1 MGKGKRVLIVG
12 LVGLLALTGITACQ
26 RLSGDSGSSAG
37 AKAPATTASALADA
51 KPAPLAKAHVF
62 TQAELKSFLAA
73 ATSAESIADPLKRC
87 LAYPDPPGSHWNRAA
102 VEAYCQYRNQP
113 IVTLAQARDLI
124 QQGKAAELDRLLG
137 AALQAQLTQPQAR
150 GRIDRTFFADF
161 DDDSMDLRYLL
172 DAWKRASPNS
182 AFAYAA
188 SGYAYVQMAFKARG
202 TNYINKTPQDSIDSM
217 DRLLAQA
224 DADLQQARKLDPRI
238 TPIYTAMIQAGA
250 YSLGADYMQQ
260 AVREGLRQDPA
271 NFTIYGQYLW
281 AAQPQWF
288 GSLSVMQHIVDE
300 SLKHADR
307 NPLLLLYKPTVAA
320 YVANIRDCCDQ
331 PVHVADFPAVF
342 DDADEAS
349 VLSHAGNT
357 AADHGQPGMA
367 TIYLSE
373 TVRFS
378 VADFKDRLR
387 LSQLI
392 ADENQPQLLMLHA
405 QQLMAA
411 QPENPEAL
419 ALRGFAWMQRNDVP
433 HARTDLAAALAKNP
447 DNPAVL
453 SLLGSI
459 YVYSTHEWDKGWA
472 LADRLIQEYPKYPL
486 GWRLRA
492 SIQLHQPRA
501 GLDDTLHYFILHFSS
516 DPQQQSIVDEMRR
529 ILAAEAKGG
538 KDALKPFRG

>member
-1 MGKGKRVLIVG
+1 MGKGKRVLVVG

-26 RLSGDSGSSAG
+26 RMPEDSGARTHANVPAAAASSLAG
-37 AKAPATTASALADA
+37 AKPQ
-51 KPAPLAKAHVF
+51 PLPKTHVF
-62 TQAELKSFLAA
+62 TQAELNAFLAA
-73 ATSAESIADPLKRC
+73 ATSAEGITDPLKRC

-137 AALQAQLTQPQAR
+137 ADLQAQLTQPQAR
-150 GRIDRTFFADF
+150 GRLDRTFFADF
-161 DDDSMDLRYLL
+161 NDGSIDLRYLL

-188 SGYAYVQMAFKARG
+188 SGYAYVQMAFDARG
-202 TNYINKTPQDSIDSM
+202 TDYISKTPQDNLDSM
-217 DRLLAQA
+217 HRLLVQA
-224 DADLQQARKLDPRI
+224 DTDLQQARKLDPRI
-238 TPIYTAMIQAGA
+238 TPIYAAMIQAGA
-250 YSLGADYMQQ
+250 YELGANYIKQ
-260 AVREGLRQDPA
+260 ALHEGLKQDPA
-271 NFTIYGQYLW
+271 SFSIYSQYVW
-281 AAQPQWF
+281 VAQPQWF
-288 GSLSVMQHIVDE
+288 GSLGAMQHVIDE

-307 NPLLLLYKPTVAA
+307 NPLLLLNKPKVAA
-320 YVANIRDCCDQ
+320 YRANIRNCCDK
-331 PVHVADFPAVF
+331 PVHIADFPAVF
-342 DDADEAS
+342 DDLGDSSA
-349 VLSHAGNT
+349 LSSAGNT
-357 AADHGQPGMA
+357 AAEHGQPGMA

-373 TVRFS
+373 AVRFN

-387 LSQLI
+387 LSQLLS
-392 ADENQPQLLMLHA
+392 AENQPKLLMLHA
-405 QQLMAA
+405 QQLVAA
-411 QPENPEAL
+411 QPENPDAL
-419 ALRGFAWMQRNDVP
+419 GLRGFAWLQRNDVQ

-447 DNPAVL
+447 DDPQAM

-459 YVYSTHEWDKGWA
+459 YVYSTHEWDKGWT

-501 GLDDTLHYFILHFSS
+501 GLDDTLHYFILHFGS

-538 KDALKPFRG
+538 KHPLKPFGG

>member
-1 MGKGKRVLIVG
+1 MGKGKQVLVVG

-26 RLSGDSGSSAG
+26 RTPKDSGASTH
-37 AKAPATTASALADA
+37 AKAPAAAASALAGA
-51 KPAPLAKAHVF
+51 KPQPAPKAHVF
-62 TQAELKSFLAA
+62 TPAELKSFLAA
-73 ATSAESIADPLKRC
+73 ATSAEGIADPLKRC

-161 DDDSMDLRYLL
+161 ADGSMDLRYLL

-188 SGYAYVQMAFKARG
+188 SGYAYTQMAFDARG
-202 TNYINKTPQDSIDSM
+202 ADYISKTPQDNLDSM
-217 DRLLAQA
+217 DRLLMQA
-224 DADLQQARKLDPRI
+224 DTDLQRARKLDPRI
-238 TPIYTAMIQAGA
+238 TPIYTAMIEAGA
-250 YSLGADYMQQ
+250 YDLGAGYMQQ
-260 AVREGLRQDPA
+260 AVREGLQQDPA
-271 NFTIYGQYLW
+271 NFAIYGQYLW
-281 AAQPQWF
+281 AVQPQWY
-288 GSLSVMQHIVDE
+288 GSIVAMQQVTGE
-300 SLKHADR
+300 SLKQAGRD
-307 NPLLLLYKPTVAA
+307 PLLLLLKPTVAA
-320 YVANIRDCCDQ
+320 YLANTTGCCDR
-331 PVHVADFPAVF
+331 PIHIADFPAVF
-342 DDADEAS
+342 DGPGDFGE
-349 VLSHAGNT
+349 LSSAGNT
-357 AADHGQPGMA
+357 AARNGQPVMA

-373 TVRFS
+373 AVRFN
-378 VADFKDRLR
+378 AGDFKDRLR
-387 LSQLI
+387 LSQLLS
-392 ADENQPQLLMLHA
+392 AENQPKLLMLHA
-405 QQLMAA
+405 QQLVAA
-411 QPENPEAL
+411 QPENPDAL
-419 ALRGFAWMQRNDVP
+419 GLRGFAWLQRNDVQ
-433 HARTDLAAALAKNP
+433 HARTNLAAALAKNP
-447 DNPAVL
+447 DDPQVM

-459 YVYSTHEWDKGWA
+459 YVYSTHEWDKGWT

-501 GLDDTLHYFILHFSS
+501 GLDDTLHYFILHFGS

-538 KDALKPFRG
+538 KHPLKPFGG